1 MARGLGASS
10 SADAARGQLVRA
22 RLSPSGSLVLV
33 ADGDLLYLSTGAWRG
48 RLRVGV
54 AFLRRALSLSGQAR
68 SPLDALGA

>member
-48 RLRVGV
+48 RLRV
-54 AFLRRALSLSGQAR
+54 AFLRGALSLSGQAR
-68 SPLDALGA
+68 SPLDVLGA